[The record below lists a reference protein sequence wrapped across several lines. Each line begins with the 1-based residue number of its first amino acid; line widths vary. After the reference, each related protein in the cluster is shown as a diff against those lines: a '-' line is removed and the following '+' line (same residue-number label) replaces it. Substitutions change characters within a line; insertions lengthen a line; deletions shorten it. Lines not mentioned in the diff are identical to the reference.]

1 MVDFWVKIEF
11 DELDFVI
18 LPVSVLK
25 KYTRKN
31 EFIELVFHT
40 WKTSSTNSSSIQ
52 GKRVRWTRFPCI
64 LFFHSE
70 HDLIKCAIANTIW
83 SSADAAQFD
92 QVRHQVLDTIWS
104 WRSSHQV
111 QTQPDL
117 IKQPAKHD
125 LIRKRVCWTRFPCME
140 DEFVE
145 LDFCVLSSGIVINE
159 IESSGLE
166 LL

>member
-11 DELDFVI
+11 DELKFVI

-70 HDLIKCAIANTIW
+70 HNEHDLIKCAIANTIW
-83 SSADAAQFD
+83 SSADATIKCRRSPIWSSAPSSARHNLILTQQPSSADAARSD
-92 QVRHQVLDTIWS
+92 QV
-104 WRSSHQV
+104 
-111 QTQPDL
+111 
-117 IKQPAKHD
+117 
-125 LIRKRVCWTRFPCME
+125 TR
-140 DEFVE
+140 
-145 LDFCVLSSGIVINE
+145 
-159 IESSGLE
+159 
-166 LL
+166 